1 MSTVFLGTRLSGWSQ
16 GADNLVGLSMADAR
30 QHSYVIGKT
39 GSGKSTLLRNLVLQH
54 IHAGHG
60 VALIDPHGDLA
71 LDLLQHFPPSH
82 ADRLIYFDPSD
93 LQYPLGLNPLFGV
106 PRDQQALVADGLIG
120 AFKSIWFDSW
130 GPRMEYILAN
140 TLAALLECQNSTL
153 LGVNRMLADEEFRG
167 WVIRQVHDP
176 QVRFFWTQEFA
187 RYEPRFLR
195 EAIAP
200 IQNKLGQLTLH
211 PAIRN
216 ILGQVKTRVSFRH
229 IIDRGQV
236 FLGNLAKG
244 KLGAEKANLL
254 GSLLV
259 TQFQLAAMSRADQ
272 PEQQRRDFHLVI
284 DEFHNFTTQS
294 FATILA
300 EARKYRLSLTLSHQY
315 LDQIALPVRQAILG
329 NVGTLI
335 AFRVG
340 YSDAFVF
347 EQELGRAFVASQFA
361 DLNRYEFILRLLQN
375 GQLIEPQR
383 VGALPPLLTERHPH
397 ERRIRH
403 CRERSARPR
412 ALVED
417 RLRRW
422 TDSRVGR
429 GLEHVN
435 RPVVK

>member
-1 MSTVFLGTRLSGWSQ
+1 MSTVYLGTRLSGWAQ
-16 GADNLVGLSMADAR
+16 GADNLVGLSVPDAR
-30 QHSYVIGKT
+30 QHTYVIGKT
-39 GSGKSTLLRNLVLQH
+39 GSGKSTLLRNMVLQH

-71 LDLLQHFPPSH
+71 LDILEHFPPSQ
-82 ADRLIYFDPSD
+82 ADRLVYFDPSD
-93 LQYPLGLNPLFGV
+93 LDYPIGLNPLFGV
-106 PRDQQALVADGLIG
+106 PRDRRPLVADGLIG
-120 AFKSIWFDSW
+120 AFKSIWFESW

-140 TLAALLECQNSTL
+140 TLAALLECQNTTL
-153 LGVNRMLADEEFRG
+153 LGVNRMLADDGFRAR
-167 WVIRQVHDP
+167 VVRQLSDP

-187 RYEPRFLR
+187 RYDPRFLR

-200 IQNKLGQLTLH
+200 IQNKMGQLTLH

-216 ILGQVKTRVSFRH
+216 ILGQVANRVSFRH
-229 IIDRGQV
+229 VMDRGQV
-236 FLGNLAKG
+236 FLGNLSKG

-272 PEQQRRDFHLVI
+272 PEHLRQDFQLVI

-315 LDQIALPVRQAILG
+315 LDQIATPVRQAVLG

-340 YSDAFVF
+340 YSDAYIL
-347 EQELGRAFVASQFA
+347 EQELGHAFVASQFA
-361 DLNRYEFILRLLQN
+361 DLNRYEFILRLLQD
-375 GQLIEPQR
+375 GQLREPQR
-383 VGALPPLLTERHPH
+383 VGALPPLKTERHPH
-397 ERRIRH
+397 ESRLRH
-403 CRERSARPR
+403 CRTRFAQPR
-412 ALVED
+412 AIVED

-422 TDSRVGR
+422 MESEGRNGLGR
-429 GLEHVN
+429 GDRRML
-435 RPVVK
+435 

>member
-16 GADNLVGLSMADAR
+16 GADNLVGLNMADAR

-93 LQYPLGLNPLFGV
+93 LQYPIGLNPLFGV

-140 TLAALLECQNSTL
+140 TLVALLECQNSTL

-229 IIDRGQV
+229 IVDNGQV

-272 PEQQRRDFHLVI
+272 PEQLRRDFHLVI

-403 CRERSARPR
+403 CRERFARPR

-435 RPVVK
+435 RPMVK